1 MPGRSSSLRIRPG
14 LWLAGAKTHCTSG
27 VADAGRTLTEAAQN
41 EAPKVIMPLPLQKV
55 AHDLVRETEPAG
67 ALVQGFEVPDIAR
80 HARDVVVLGILANAG
95 QRMPYR
101 DT

>member
-1 MPGRSSSLRIRPG
+1 
-14 LWLAGAKTHCTSG
+14 
-27 VADAGRTLTEAAQN
+27 
-41 EAPKVIMPLPLQKV
+41 MPLPLQKV